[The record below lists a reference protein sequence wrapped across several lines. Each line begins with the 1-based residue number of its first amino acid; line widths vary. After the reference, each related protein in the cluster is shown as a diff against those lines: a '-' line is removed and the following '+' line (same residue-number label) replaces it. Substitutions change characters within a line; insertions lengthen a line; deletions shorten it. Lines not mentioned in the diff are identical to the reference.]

1 MAPFVVDLVEATEI
15 RDLAQEVKIT
25 ITESVSEQIAEE
37 TETRPLL
44 FTKLLEDRHT
54 VVGETV
60 EFSCQMSKS
69 GIEVTWLKDNHPLS
83 LAEGRY
89 KIINKDCSYQ
99 LIVPS
104 VTPKDMGEYTITA
117 KSLQSTAV
125 LTVHG

>member
-1 MAPFVVDLVEATEI
+1 MSEEIVEG
-15 RDLAQEVKIT
+15 
-25 ITESVSEQIAEE
+25 

-44 FTKLLEDRHT
+44 FTKPLEDRHT

-60 EFSCQMSKS
+60 EFSCQMTQS
-69 GIEVTWLKDNHPLS
+69 GIEVTWSKDNHPLS
-83 LAEGRY
+83 LAEGRH

-104 VTPKDMGEYTITA
+104 VTLKDMGEYTITA
-117 KSLQSTAV
+117 KDLQSTAI